1 MGLRGANKPDDDL
14 RFDIELIRSRL
25 AAARAVEAAPS
36 APLDTQLMAA
46 AVLVLLVRREYGLQV
61 LLTRRTAHLH
71 HHPGQIS
78 FPGGRIE
85 ASDTSPTHAALRET
99 AEETG
104 LQPDAIQLLGEL
116 PEFDTSTG
124 FRITPL
130 VGCIQPPLTLAPD
143 PFEVAEVFEVPLSFF
158 LDRANHQRHEIFWR
172 GRMRQYWA
180 MPWGDYYVWGATAGI
195 IRNLVEVLEG

>member
-1 MGLRGANKPDDDL
+1 MGRGVGDQAGRDLRG
-14 RFDIELIRSRL
+14 DIDLIRARL
-25 AAARAVEAAPS
+25 AAARPLVAPAAV
-36 APLDTQLMAA
+36 DTQLMAA
-46 AVLVLLVRREYGLQV
+46 AVLVPLVQREYGLQV

-85 ASDTSPTHAALRET
+85 ASDASPSEAALRET

-104 LQPDAIQLLGEL
+104 LQPDVIELIGEL

-130 VGCIQPPLTLAPD
+130 VGAIKPPLTLAPD
-143 PFEVAEVFEVPLSFF
+143 PFEVAEVFEVPLGFF
-158 LDRANHQRHEIFWR
+158 LDRSNHQRHEIFWR

-180 MPWGDYYVWGATAGI
+180 MPWGDYYIWGATAGI

>member
-1 MGLRGANKPDDDL
+1 MRRDSADKPDRDL
-14 RFDIELIRSRL
+14 RFDVELIRARL
-25 AAARAVEAAPS
+25 AS
-36 APLDTQLMAA
+36 APRPPSSAFDAQLMAA
-46 AVLVLLVRREYGLQV
+46 AVLVLLVQREYGLQV

-85 ASDTSPTHAALRET
+85 ASDASPTDAALRET

-104 LQPDAIQLLGEL
+104 LQPDVIELLGEL

-130 VGCIQPPLTLAPD
+130 VATIRPPLTLSPD
-143 PFEVAEVFEVPLSFF
+143 PFEVAEVFEVPLGFF
-158 LDRANHQRHEIFWR
+158 LNRANHQRHEVFWR